1 MSGQVN
7 LDGFI
12 SHRFSLD
19 QVEAAFQTA
28 QAGQAIKV
36 FTQLSLV
43 LTVFLILVFL
53 QVMIDIN

>member
-36 FTQLSLV
+36 
-43 LTVFLILVFL
+43 
-53 QVMIDIN
+53 MIDIN